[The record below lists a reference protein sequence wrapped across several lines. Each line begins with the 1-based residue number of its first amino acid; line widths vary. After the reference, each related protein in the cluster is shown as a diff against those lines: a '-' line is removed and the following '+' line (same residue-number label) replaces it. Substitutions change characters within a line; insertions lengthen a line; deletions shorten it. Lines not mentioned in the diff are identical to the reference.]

1 MSERKRKES
10 EPKQN
15 AKPNGVVEHNNA
27 ITIGISGRAPGV
39 KRSEVRHW
47 ARQILRHLCLPQAEL
62 SIALV
67 RDATIR
73 VLNHRYRGE
82 DKPTDVLS
90 FPLADALQPFL
101 LGEVIISTETAARQ
115 AERYG
120 RPLREELQVL
130 LIHGILHLLGYD
142 HEVSRRE
149 AIRMQRKEREVRAV
163 LTYRL

>member
-1 MSERKRKES
+1 MSARKRKEN
-10 EPKQN
+10 EPTQS
-15 AKPNGVVEHNNA
+15 AKPCGAAEHNSA

-39 KRSEVRHW
+39 KRTEVRHW
-47 ARQILRHLCLPQAEL
+47 ARQILRHLCSPPAEL

-67 RDATIR
+67 KDATIR
-73 VLNHRYRGE
+73 VLNHRYRGKDE
-82 DKPTDVLS
+82 PTDVLS

-101 LGEVIISTETAARQ
+101 LGEVIISIETAARQ
-115 AERYG
+115 AERRG

-149 AIRMQRKEREVRAV
+149 AIRMQRKEREVRAA
-163 LTYRL
+163 LTHRL